1 MTDFSLTLP
10 FCTWILTTI
19 MYPLAPNHQDKILI
33 RETTSQK
40 EEEAR
45 VLIKAAE
52 AELSK
57 VKTEAE
63 GRSMAELLRQQNEAK
78 GVEVLYTRC
87 TQSTVLDRF
96 HTTNYRP
103 YYRWRLPRKLTGS
116 DPWVL
121 RRQKRSRRRGRPG
134 LRSCSPRG

>member
-1 MTDFSLTLP
+1 
-10 FCTWILTTI
+10 
-19 MYPLAPNHQDKILI
+19 
-33 RETTSQK
+33 
-40 EEEAR
+40 

-87 TQSTVLDRF
+87 TQSAPVLDRF
-96 HTTNYRP
+96 HTTSYRP
-103 YYRWRLPRKLTGS
+103 YCRWGLPRKLTGS
-116 DPWVL
+116 NPWVL
-121 RRQKRSRRRGRPG
+121 RRQRRSRRRGRPA
-134 LRSCSPRG
+134 LRSCGRRPKRSSRYV